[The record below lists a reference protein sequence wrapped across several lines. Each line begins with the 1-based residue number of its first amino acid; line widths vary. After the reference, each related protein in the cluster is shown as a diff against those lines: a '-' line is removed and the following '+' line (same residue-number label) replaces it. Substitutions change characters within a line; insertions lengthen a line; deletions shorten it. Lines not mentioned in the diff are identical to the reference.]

1 MIQPWEPPDAKVVRK
16 YFEHLDDMWRD
27 AHTLFEKLDSFYFRT
42 YSIWPPEERFREY
55 PVHRPS
61 TPTWIV
67 DHAADT
73 QLAATPVIHRPT
85 ANRRGDAEE
94 RADRIENGLAALMND
109 AFLQEPVIPVKGA
122 KKQLVLYGYTPIYGP
137 FLDLRYQF
145 TKPEQKKGEDE
156 EDYDARIAEW
166 EARRYSWNPLRIRSL
181 HPSSVLLDPFDKVPA
196 IGLRH
201 YKVLAYQLADLTSRK
216 FEQLSNYGSRNEF
229 AMPYDMDVA
238 HDPYEPIEVIEWW
251 TASWHA
257 LVLKEGDLLYKE
269 RNGWGFQPLSH
280 TFSSYGQIPTSA
292 DTVNPKYLAKGILEP
307 NLDEIVHEAQQQ
319 TAKHEL
325 LMRAAF
331 ARRGF
336 RGDASEAAEMMKGD
350 ILEGDK
356 DDWWIEQF
364 PNLPAQIFELGRETQ
379 VAIQRGS
386 FSLALAGFRQEGV
399 TTVGQQA
406 ILDSA
411 AKNKFRAIEIEADHL
426 FSILGSNMLRLAA
439 VLKEELGITSLSA
452 GGAELRAEDIQNNYR
467 VLVEFRDVDPVL
479 LQQQTEIALREYQA
493 GLLSDEDYYT
503 ATGKQ
508 DVTGML
514 KRRIKE
520 MVRKTPEYLA
530 ISMGALSRE
539 MGMRGLATKLEAAG
553 KEQGEGLVD
562 PQGNR
567 LTMPSEAPPTP
578 GAAPPMPGAA
588 PPMPSEESRSPEQR
602 AINAPGEAAREL
614 ANAFGNSLTAGN
626 GATPQQY

>member
-1 MIQPWEPPDAKVVRK
+1 VPIHPWEQPTEHAVRE
-16 YFEHLDDMWRD
+16 YFEYLDEMWRETR
-27 AHTLFEKLDSFYFRT
+27 TLFERLDSFYFRT
-42 YSIWPPEERFREY
+42 YPIWPAEERFDTY

-73 QLAATPVIHRPT
+73 QLASTPVISRPT

-94 RADRIENGLAALMND
+94 RADRVENGLAALMTD

-122 KKQLVLYGYTPIYGP
+122 KKQLVLYGYTPMYGP

-145 TKPEQKKGEDE
+145 DKPEQKKGEDV
-156 EDYDARIAEW
+156 EDYDARVAEW

-181 HPSSVLLDPFDKVPA
+181 HPSSVLLDPYDKVPG

-201 YKVLAYQLADLTSRK
+201 YKVRAFDLNDLTTRK
-216 FEQLSNYGSRNEF
+216 FERLSSGGTSTEYAKEFDLGSL
-229 AMPYDMDVA
+229 
-238 HDPYEPIEVIEWW
+238 DPYEDVECIEWW

-257 LVLKEGDLLYKE
+257 LVKKDGELLYRE

-280 TFSSYGQIPTSA
+280 TFSSYGQTPTRA
-292 DTVNPKYLAKGILEP
+292 EAINPKHLAKGILEP

-325 LMRAAF
+325 LIRAAF

-336 RGDASEAAEMMKGD
+336 RGDATEAAEMMKGD

-406 ILDSA
+406 ILDAA

-426 FSILGSNMLRLAA
+426 FSILGSNMLRLASI
-439 VLKEELGITSLSA
+439 LNEEMGVTSLSA
-452 GGAELRAEDIQNNYR
+452 GSAELRAEDIQNNYR
-467 VLVEFRDVDPVL
+467 VIVEFRDVDPVL
-479 LQQQTEIALREYQA
+479 LQQQTEISLREWQA
-493 GLLSDEDYYT
+493 GLISNEDYYL

-508 DVTGML
+508 DATGIL

-520 MVRKTPEYLA
+520 MVRKTPEYVA
-530 ISMGALSRE
+530 ISMAALSRE
-539 MGMRGLATKLEAAG
+539 MGMRRLADKLEQG
-553 KEQGEGLVD
+553 VQGQEQGAGLVD
-562 PQGNR
+562 TQGNP
-567 LTMPSEAPPTP
+567 LQSPITPPS
-578 GAAPPMPGAA
+578 
-588 PPMPSEESRSPEQR
+588 SPEER
-602 AINAPGEAAREL
+602 AVNAPGEATREL
-614 ANAFGNSLTAGN
+614 ANAFGNSLTPNN
-626 GATPQQY
+626 GATPQY